1 MFLPT
6 TREEMKRLDWDSLDI
21 ILVSGDSYV
30 DSSYNGS
37 TVIGKF
43 LSKYGFKV
51 GIIAQPDIDN
61 NDDIKRLGAPNLYW
75 AISAGCVDSMVANYT
90 ATRKRRQKDDF
101 TPGGLNNR
109 RPDRATISYTNLIK
123 RNFKQTPKPIV
134 IGGIEASLRRTV
146 HYDFWTNKLRKSILF
161 NSKADILSY
170 GMGEKSML
178 ELASAI
184 QNGDDHTNIRGICY
198 VAKEPKTGYLEL
210 PSFDE
215 CKADKH
221 KFIEAFEKFYVNNDH
236 ITAVGLSQKQDTR
249 YLIQNPPSIIP
260 STEEMDEIYGLE
272 YERALHPYYKKMGDV
287 KALETIKHSVTTHR
301 GCYGECNFCA
311 IAVHQ
316 GRTITERSIDSIVK
330 EVEDISTMKSFK
342 GYISDLGGPT
352 ANMYGIECLKK
363 QKLGA
368 CKDIRCLYPKTCKV
382 LDVNHNKQLELL
394 DRVKKVEGVKKVFI
408 ASGIRY
414 DLIMDDN
421 KCGSL
426 YLENLVKDHV
436 SGQLKI
442 APEHTEDEILG
453 LMGKQGKDVLKRFKD
468 AFYKINDRLGKKQF
482 LTYYLIAAHP
492 GCNER
497 HMKDLKNF
505 ASHELKVNPEQVQ
518 IFTPTPSTYST
529 LMYYTE
535 IDPFTGKSMKVE
547 KDTAR
552 KYKQK
557 DILID
562 KDARNGYMGN
572 SYNKNH
578 KASKDNIDHA
588 NETNNKPNKPK
599 NNKFKGTNKFKKN

>member
-6 TREEMKRLDWDSLDI
+6 TRKEMDMLGWDSLDI

-30 DSSYNGS
+30 DTSYNGS
-37 TVIGKF
+37 AVIGKY

-51 GIIAQPDIDN
+51 GIIAQPDIN
-61 NDDIKRLGAPNLYW
+61 NDEEIKRLGAPNLYW
-75 AISAGCVDSMVANYT
+75 GISAGCVDSMVANYT

-101 TPGGLNNR
+101 TPGGINNR
-109 RPDRATISYTNLIK
+109 RPDRATISYVNIIK
-123 RNFKQTPKPIV
+123 KNFKSTPKPIV

-178 ELASAI
+178 ELANAI
-184 QNGDDHTNIRGICY
+184 SNGDEYTDIRGICY
-198 VAKEPKTGYLEL
+198 IAKEPKEGYLEI

-215 CKADKH
+215 CKEDKY

-260 STEEMDEIYGLE
+260 TSEEMDEIYGLE
-272 YERALHPYYKKMGDV
+272 YEKELHPYYKKLGDV
-287 KALETIKHSVTTHR
+287 KALETIRHSVTTHR

-316 GRTITERSIDSIVK
+316 GRTITERSIDSIVE
-330 EVEDISTMKSFK
+330 EVERITKMKSFK

-368 CKDIRCLYPKTCKV
+368 CKDIRCMYPKTCKV
-382 LDVNHNKQLELL
+382 LNPNHKKQLELL
-394 DRVKKVEGVKKVFI
+394 DRVKKVEGIKKVFI

-414 DLIMDDN
+414 DLIMDDKN
-421 KCGSL
+421 CGNL

-453 LMGKQGKDVLKRFKD
+453 LMGKQGKEVLKNFKD
-468 AFYKINDRLGKKQF
+468 EFYKINDRLGKKQF

-492 GCNER
+492 GCNEG
-497 HMKDLKNF
+497 HMKDLKRF
-505 ASHELKVNPEQVQ
+505 ASRELKVNPEQVQ

-562 KDARNGYMGN
+562 KDKKNGYMGN
-572 SYNKNH
+572 SYNKN
-578 KASKDNIDHA
+578 KAKESKS
-588 NETNNKPNKPK
+588 NEPSNDKINKPK
-599 NNKFKGTNKFKKN
+599 SKKFKGKNKFKK